1 MKSILT
7 AGTFMVVC
15 SLTSF
20 AQTKATKATVVSQK
34 KASEPKLIEVIEQ
47 PATADSVHVIHSMGR
62 EMKTEEIQVSPEP
75 VNTKKE
81 AQTSPMISTSKKP
94 E

>member
-7 AGTFMVVC
+7 AGTFIVIC
-15 SLTSF
+15 SVTSF

-34 KASEPKLIEVIEQ
+34 KASEPKLVEVIEQ
-47 PATADSVHVIHSMGR
+47 PEAADSVHVIHSTGR

-75 VNTKKE
+75 ANTKKE
-81 AQTSPMISTSKKP
+81 AQPSPMISTRKKP